1 MATEDTELQKG
12 MIDPNSTQ
20 AADQTRYVLTG
31 LFVCLFVCF
40 SFILIIIKECL
51 LIVKKFLN
59 KT

>member
-31 LFVCLFVCF
+31 LFVCLVFF
-40 SFILIIIKECL
+40 FIYSYNYKGVPINC
-51 LIVKKFLN
+51 KKIFE
-59 KT
+59 